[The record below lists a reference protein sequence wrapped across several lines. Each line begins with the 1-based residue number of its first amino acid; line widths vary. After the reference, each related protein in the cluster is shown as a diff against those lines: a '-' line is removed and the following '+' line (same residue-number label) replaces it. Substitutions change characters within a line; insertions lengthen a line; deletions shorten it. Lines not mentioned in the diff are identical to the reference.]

1 MGRYS
6 QKAAQIPQ
14 IRELA
19 ACKATS
25 SVDISSFLR
34 ASALHRRE
42 RFKYHNMTITLSL
55 ATSSSD
61 VLKVVVVA
69 AAALVVEPAVPRRLE
84 AVEGPGRL

>member
-1 MGRYS
+1 MPKS
-6 QKAAQIPQ
+6 CQICK
-14 IRELA
+14 IRDLA
-19 ACKATS
+19 ACKTLAPYQL
-25 SVDISSFLR
+25 LR

-55 ATSSSD
+55 GRSD
-61 VLKVVVVA
+61 FKLVVVAVA